1 MKKTIN
7 IILKVILSIILLMP
21 VLGTLGVFPP
31 PTPEMYNNREAYDFI
46 VALMD
51 GGKYIMWLMTA
62 VFLICFVLTLK
73 NKMAVVALI
82 LLPITLNIMG
92 FHAFLDG
99 GLLKSGA
106 MMGNV
111 FFLINLYY
119 LWQNKDKYK
128 ALF

>member
-1 MKKTIN
+1 
-7 IILKVILSIILLMP
+7 MP
-21 VLGTLGVFPP
+21 VFGTLGIFPP

-46 VALMD
+46 VALMN

-62 VFLICFVLTLK
+62 VFLICFVLVLK
-73 NKMAVVALI
+73 NKMAIVALL

-111 FFLINLYY
+111 FFLINIYY
-119 LWQNKDKYK
+119 LWQNREKYK
-128 ALF
+128 ALYK

>member
-1 MKKTIN
+1 MKKAIN
-7 IILKVILSIILLMP
+7 IVLKVVLLIILIMP

-51 GGKYIMWLMTA
+51 GGKYIMWLMTT

-73 NKMAVVALI
+73 NKMAVVALL